1 MSPARSL
8 TQILHIRK
16 YDATTGG
23 KGVIVEDCESW
34 DQANKRVNQLRKEQP
49 DAAFYVR
56 RRISNAEKIEEQMLD
71 AIRKEKDFNLRN
83 TRVEVI
89 DFPGLSK
96 RVNVYLYS
104 KCICKLTED
113 ERG

>member
-1 MSPARSL
+1 MLFTPFSQTILSPARSL

-56 RRISNAEKIEEQMLD
+56 RRISNAEKNRRANAQRD
-71 AIRKEKDFNLRN
+71 K
-83 TRVEVI
+83 
-89 DFPGLSK
+89 GG
-96 RVNVYLYS
+96 
-104 KCICKLTED
+104 
-113 ERG
+113 ERLQPNEHEG